1 MNETITKDELPTS
14 FGSFN
19 PIGHMMVGLP
29 DLAKAQALTEALRAS
44 GLPGEDLVNFT
55 PRESVA
61 KFEAMTENASDAEAF
76 GYELRMQLRYLEHAR
91 RGWYFLLV
99 KVQDGEGAS
108 RAAEIA
114 RSHGAT
120 LAVYYRMLVLQE
132 MI

>member
-1 MNETITKDELPTS
+1 MNETIAKDELPTS

-29 DLAKAQALTEALRAS
+29 DPAKAQALTEALRAT
-44 GLPGEDLVNFT
+44 GLPGDALVNFT

-61 KFEAMTENASDAEAF
+61 KFEAMTQDASDAAGF
-76 GYELRMQLRYLEHAR
+76 GYELRLQLRYLEQAR
-91 RGWYFLLV
+91 QGFHFLLV
-99 KVQDGEGAS
+99 KVQDEEGAS

-120 LAVYYRMLVLQE
+120 VAVYYRMLVVQE